1 MNIETIKM
9 DPRIARIHYLD
20 YRKRCRANREKRAA
34 ALHAKAEELGTEYQ
48 RVRVERTALEKEDEQ
63 LLKAYRAL
71 YRGQQIL
78 DLPKT
83 IARGGLDERKLP
95 KLAVVRADAE
105 KCKIFLESGRV
116 YFAPGDPWS
125 VPWSRA
131 RRSTWVTF
139 ERGMV
144 AELTDG
150 NWRRTN
156 NFPASALA
164 LVPSVPPQLRPNDL
178 SKYYI
183 LWEAEWTAKAP
194 VDPIL
199 LSRVNE
205 TMFAVVAQWDLTP
218 LEQRV
223 LEGRL

>member
-1 MNIETIKM
+1 MNIQTISM

-20 YRKRCRANREKRAA
+20 YRKRCARNREQRAA
-34 ALHAKAEELGTEYQ
+34 TMAAQAAELGAEAE
-48 RVRVERTALEKEDEQ
+48 RVRAKLSQLEKEDEQ

-83 IARGGLDERKLP
+83 IARGGLDAKALP
-95 KLAVVRADAE
+95 RLAVCKANEERCKVFLKERA
-105 KCKIFLESGRV
+105 V
-116 YFAPGDPWS
+116 YFAPGAPWS
-125 VPWSRA
+125 LWNKRD
-131 RRSTWVTF
+131 
-139 ERGMV
+139 V
-144 AELTDG
+144 AKCLRFDRNLPSELTDYA
-150 NWRRTN
+150 WR
-156 NFPASALA
+156 SAHQRPTEATA
-164 LVPSVPPQLRPNDL
+164 LVPTVPPHLRPDDL
-178 SKYYI
+178 AKYYI

-199 LSRVNE
+199 LSRVND

-218 LEQRV
+218 LEQSV